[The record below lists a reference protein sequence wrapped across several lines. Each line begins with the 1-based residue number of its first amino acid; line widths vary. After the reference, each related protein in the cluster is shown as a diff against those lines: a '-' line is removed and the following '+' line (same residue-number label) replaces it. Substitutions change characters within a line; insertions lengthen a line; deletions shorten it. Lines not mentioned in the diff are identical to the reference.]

1 MIHWNLQKRSN
12 EIGISLGKNMKKKK
26 EENVKDEKYVWIKNG
41 PSVTTFYEPSEISP
55 EFKES
60 LFFLKLVHKKE
71 EDKK

>member
-1 MIHWNLQKRSN
+1 
-12 EIGISLGKNMKKKK
+12 MKKKK